1 MAVVVVVLVVA
12 VVVGVTTTL
21 LLRRWPQV
29 DPASPRAAAQAV
41 RGAIETHPHA
51 QSFLRRRTDPA
62 TATGLLLTILF
73 IVAVA
78 GVVAA
83 GSLLVMINTG
93 SGFARWDQSAGE
105 WGADHATSGSAAF
118 LRTFSLLGGTGVSV
132 TLAVVVAVVQMVR
145 TRRHEIVAYLATV
158 FLGVT
163 LVVNITKGIVDRDR
177 PDIRR
182 LTGFAGSSFPSGHA
196 ATAAAT
202 LAALALVIGLG
213 LSPRSKA
220 VLAGAAAGL
229 AAAVAATRVLLGVHW
244 LTDVM
249 AGLALGWAWFCVCSL
264 AFGGRLLRFG
274 APVEAAERAAGQ
286 QDEAA
291 AVGR

>member
-1 MAVVVVVLVVA
+1 VVGLVV
-12 VVVGVTTTL
+12 GTVTTL
-21 LLRRWPQV
+21 VLRRWPQV
-29 DPASPRAAAQAV
+29 DPGSPSAAAHAV
-41 RGAIETHPHA
+41 RDAIETRPHT
-51 QSFLRRRTDPA
+51 QSFLRRRTDPG

-73 IVAVA
+73 IVAIG

-83 GSLLVMINTG
+83 GSLLVMIKTS

-118 LRTFSLLGGTGVSV
+118 LRNFSLLGGTGVSV
-132 TLAVVVAVVQMVR
+132 ALAVVVAAVQTVR
-145 TRRHEIVAYLATV
+145 TRRHEIVAYLVTV
-158 FLGVT
+158 FVGVT
-163 LVVNITKGIVDRDR
+163 LVVNITKGIVARDR

-182 LTGFAGSSFPSGHA
+182 LTGFAGASFPSGHA

-213 LSPRSKA
+213 LSPRGKA
-220 VLAGAAAGL
+220 VVAGAAAGL
-229 AAAVAATRVLLGVHW
+229 AAAVATTRVLLGVHW

-274 APVEAAERAAGQ
+274 APVAAAERAAGHQ
-286 QDEAA
+286 ERATP
-291 AVGR
+291 VRH